1 MIESV
6 TRERDEPKSLAQT
19 DVLTLESTLARKG
32 MVCPEDHPSISAR
45 HHECNE

>member
-6 TRERDEPKSLAQT
+6 TRERDELKSLAQT
-19 DVLTLESTLARKG
+19 DVLTLESTLAR
-32 MVCPEDHPSISAR
+32 VWYTLRTTQNSAR